1 MSDMLKILRGLDA
14 IEKKTLNESAIAECD
29 MPTTSPASSG
39 PVSINIT
46 GDVASMAAMLKLM
59 GGANSGADLLSPVGN
74 SFRDDPAIPG
84 RDDVEGDTDL
94 QAGFLGGLGGAIA
107 GGAAGGPAGAIG
119 GGIAGSAAQDAVTN
133 KLAAGGNDD
142 PDIPGRDD
150 VEGDQDLDAGFLGGL
165 GGAIAGGALGG
176 PAGAIGGGIAGST
189 AQNAVNAKVDAI
201 GKEST
206 NELNYDASTEPD
218 EKYVDQDKMDDLAG
232 GINGKKKMYKP
243 SARGDNPMAVEMKAR
258 LMAALSEKKAKP
270 DFLDVDK
277 DGDKKE
283 PMKKAVADKKTTE
296 AAISEISSDLAKRY
310 TKAAKMDRDFN
321 DDDLER
327 LSTKRRYG
335 TDDQSKQAGA
345 EMTAL
350 QRKNSK
356 RQKGI
361 NTAKKSMSANE
372 AVNES
377 VELTRMKAL
386 MKRLNG

>member
-14 IEKKTLNESAIAECD
+14 IEKRTLNESAIAECD

-258 LMAALSEKKAKP
+258 LMAALSEKRAKP

>member
-107 GGAAGGPAGAIG
+107 GSVGGPAGAIG

-258 LMAALSEKKAKP
+258 LMAALSEKRAKP

>member
-1 MSDMLKILRGLDA
+1 
-14 IEKKTLNESAIAECD
+14 
-29 MPTTSPASSG
+29 
-39 PVSINIT
+39 
-46 GDVASMAAMLKLM
+46 MLKLM

-206 NELNYDASTEPD
+206 SELNYDASTEPD